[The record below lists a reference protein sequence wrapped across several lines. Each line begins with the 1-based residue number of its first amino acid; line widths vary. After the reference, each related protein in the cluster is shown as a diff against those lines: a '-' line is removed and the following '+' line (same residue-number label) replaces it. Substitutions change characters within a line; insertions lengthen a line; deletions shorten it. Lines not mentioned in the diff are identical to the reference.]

1 MRRGETH
8 APAPCNYGA
17 RDRNDP
23 MHGSTI
29 KLLAMF
35 SLTLLACASKGPAFD
50 SMDQEALFQYAM
62 TRYEERDWDD
72 AEAAFQR
79 FMLQYPNHPRVAEAR
94 YRIGETYV
102 GRKEYVTAAIEF
114 NRLASEFPTGPFAD
128 DARFQ
133 VCQSYYRLSPKP
145 ALDQEYTSSAI
156 DHCNNLITYYPDS
169 DFVARAREMVA
180 ELTNKLAH
188 KEYLIGDTYFRRG
201 AYHSANISFERVAAG
216 VASSSWVSRARWR
229 LLEPYHRNRQHPGTA
244 EPQLRRC
251 T

>member
-1 MRRGETH
+1 
-8 APAPCNYGA
+8 
-17 RDRNDP
+17 
-23 MHGSTI
+23 MHGSTT
-29 KLLAMF
+29 KQLLATL
-35 SLTLLACASKGPAFD
+35 SLTLLACASRGPAFD
-50 SMDQEALFQYAM
+50 AMDPEALFQYAM
-62 TRYEERDWDD
+62 TQYAERDWDD

-79 FMLQYPNHPRVAEAR
+79 FVLQYPNHPRVAEAR

-133 VCQSYYRLSPKP
+133 VCQAYYRLSPKP

-169 DFVARAREMVA
+169 DFVARAREMMA

-201 AYHSANISFERVAAG
+201 AYHSANISFERVAAEYA
-216 VASSSWVSRARWR
+216 ASAWAPRALLRLFESYNRLRYDPEAQAVKER
-229 LLEPYHRNRQHPGTA
+229 LLKDYPNSPEARQLGGSVVGP
-244 EPQLRRC
+244 
-251 T
+251 